1 MRLHALQYLRAVA
14 AMAVVYSHAVIQVDA
29 YQPYLTEWG
38 SFGVDI
44 FFIISGFIMVFIS
57 KPTDTPKA
65 FFINRIKRVVPL
77 YWFFTLVMAA
87 ILLIAPSLF
96 KTSVF
101 NWQAFFTSLFFIPD
115 YSIANPTVIWPIVAP
130 GWSLNYEMYFY
141 LLFAISLSM
150 LQAYRIAFITA
161 AILFVFALSHLID
174 SPSAIGEFYK
184 DTIVFEFILGML
196 LAHMWKKGQTIPQWA
211 AVLCIVGGFVVI
223 FMQLDLP
230 RFFEFGVPAF
240 FVVTGC
246 VYLKTGA
253 NRFFLML
260 GDSSYA
266 LYLSHIF
273 SFGVMRKVL
282 PPMLEG
288 NDNAPM
294 LFVLISIVF
303 CVVVS
308 IVVHFVIDNWL
319 LRKERLS
326 MFGFAKPKEV

>member
-1 MRLHALQYLRAVA
+1 
-14 AMAVVYSHAVIQVDA
+14 
-29 YQPYLTEWG
+29 
-38 SFGVDI
+38 
-44 FFIISGFIMVFIS
+44 
-57 KPTDTPKA
+57 
-65 FFINRIKRVVPL
+65 
-77 YWFFTLVMAA
+77 MAA
-87 ILLIAPSLF
+87 ILIIAPSLF

-115 YSIANPTVIWPIVAP
+115 YSIANPAVIWPIVAP

-150 LQAYRIAFITA
+150 LQAYRVLFIAA
-161 AILFVFALSHLID
+161 AITFVFALSHLID
-174 SPSAIGEFYK
+174 SSSAIGEFYK
-184 DTIVFEFILGML
+184 NGIVFEFILGML
-196 LAHMWKKGQTIPQWA
+196 LAQMWKKGHTLPQWGA
-211 AVLCIVGGFVVI
+211 ALCIIGGFVVI

-273 SFGVMRKVL
+273 SFGVMRKLL

-288 NDNAPM
+288 NPNAPM

-308 IVVHFVIDNWL
+308 IVVHYAVDNWL
-319 LRKERLS
+319 LRKERLN
-326 MFGFAKPKEV
+326 MFRSHKQTEA

>member
-14 AMAVVYSHAVIQVDA
+14 ALAVVYSHSVIQVDA
-29 YQPYLTEWG
+29 YRPHLAEWG

-44 FFIISGFIMVFIS
+44 FFIISGFIMVYIS
-57 KPTDTPKA
+57 KPSDTPKD
-65 FFINRIKRVVPL
+65 FFNNRIKRVVPL
-77 YWFFTLVMAA
+77 YWFFTLLMAA
-87 ILLIAPSLF
+87 ILLAAPSVF

-101 NWQAFFTSLFFIPD
+101 NWQAFATSLFFIPG
-115 YSIANPTVIWPIVAP
+115 YSIANSAVIWPIVAP

-141 LLFAISLSM
+141 LLFAISLSIS
-150 LQAYRIAFITA
+150 QAYRILFIATA
-161 AILFVFALSHLID
+161 ITVVFTLSHLID
-174 SPSAIGEFYK
+174 SSSAIGEFYK
-184 DTIVFEFILGML
+184 NGIVFEFVLGML
-196 LAHMWKKGQTIPQWA
+196 LAQMWKNGYSIPQWA
-211 AVLCIVGGFVVI
+211 AALCIVGGFVVI
-223 FMQLDLP
+223 FMQLNLP

-246 VYLKTGA
+246 TYLKTGA

-273 SFGVMRKVL
+273 SFGVMRKTL
-282 PPMLEG
+282 PPMLE
-288 NDNAPM
+288 DNSHASL

-303 CVVVS
+303 CVAVS
-308 IVVHFVIDNWL
+308 IVVHYAVDNWL

-326 MFGFAKPKEV
+326 MFGFAKPKEI

>member
-14 AMAVVYSHAVIQVDA
+14 ALAVVYSHAVIQVDA
-29 YQPYLTEWG
+29 YRPHLPEWG

-44 FFIISGFIMVFIS
+44 FFIISGFIMVYIS
-57 KPTDTPKA
+57 KPTDTPKD
-65 FFINRIKRVVPL
+65 FFINRVKRVVPL

-87 ILLIAPSLF
+87 ILVVAPSLF

-101 NWQAFFTSLFFIPD
+101 NWQAFITSLFFIPD
-115 YSIANPTVIWPIVAP
+115 YSIANSAVIWPIVAP

-141 LLFAISLSM
+141 ALFAISLLM
-150 LQAYRIAFITA
+150 LPAYRILFIGA
-161 AILFVFALSHLID
+161 AITFVFALSHLID
-174 SPSAIGEFYK
+174 SSSAIGVFYR
-184 DTIVFEFILGML
+184 DGIVFEFILGML
-196 LAHMWKKGQTIPQWA
+196 LAQMWKEGQTMPQWA
-211 AVLCIVGGFVVI
+211 ALLCIVGGFIVI
-223 FMQLDLP
+223 FMQLNLP

-253 NRFFLML
+253 NRFLLML

-288 NDNAPM
+288 NSHAPL
-294 LFVLISIVF
+294 LFVIISIVF

-308 IVVHFVIDNWL
+308 IIVHYAVDNWL
-319 LRKERLS
+319 LRKERLNI
-326 MFGFAKPKEV
+326 FRVAKPREI